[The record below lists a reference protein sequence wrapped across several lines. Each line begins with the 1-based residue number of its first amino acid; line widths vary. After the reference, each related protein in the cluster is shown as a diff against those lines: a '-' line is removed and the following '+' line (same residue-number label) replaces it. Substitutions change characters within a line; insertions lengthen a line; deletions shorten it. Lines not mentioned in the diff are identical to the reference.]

1 MKKLIV
7 CLLAF
12 IPFAVA
18 CGNPLEVG
26 AKAPD
31 VKAVD
36 HDGKTVSLTEAYKK
50 DIVLVFFY
58 PRANTSGCT
67 AQACSLR
74 DAYEPLTKK
83 GVKIFGVSTDTP
95 EAQKSFR
102 DNHNLPFTLIA
113 DTDSKVIEGFGVPKR
128 GNFAARQ
135 AFLVKDGVII
145 WRDLR
150 ASTARQAQDV
160 LEALEK
166 LGV

>member
-1 MKKLIV
+1 M
-7 CLLAF
+7 
-12 IPFAVA
+12 A
-18 CGNPLEVG
+18 CGNPLELG
-26 AKAPD
+26 ARAPELKAI
-31 VKAVD
+31 D
-36 HDGKTVSLTEAYKK
+36 HDGKTVDLAEAYKNH
-50 DIVLVFFY
+50 IVLLFFY

-74 DAYEPLTKK
+74 DAYEPLTEK
-83 GVKIFGVSTDTP
+83 GVKIFGVSTDTTR
-95 EAQKSFR
+95 AQTAFR
-102 DNHNLPFTLIA
+102 NDHNLPFTLLA
-113 DTDSKVIEGFGVPKR
+113 DTDAKVIEAFGVPKR

-135 AFLVKDGVII
+135 AFLIKDGVIV